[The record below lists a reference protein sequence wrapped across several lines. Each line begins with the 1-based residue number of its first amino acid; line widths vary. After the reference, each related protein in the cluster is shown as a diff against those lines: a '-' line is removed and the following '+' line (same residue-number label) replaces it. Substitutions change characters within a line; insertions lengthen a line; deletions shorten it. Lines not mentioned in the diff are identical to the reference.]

1 MGGDRKEL
9 PSIDFE
15 KLLMETS
22 ATLWSCEEPGL
33 LRTPGWGGGGIHHVS
48 KSGG

>member
-1 MGGDRKEL
+1 MEGDRKEL

-22 ATLWSCEEPGL
+22 AILWSHEEPGL
-33 LRTPGWGGGGIHHVS
+33 LTGWKGWDAG
-48 KSGG
+48 